1 MMADIIKEI
10 ISDNSS
16 PKAKKTKQGILIS
29 YRVLILLI
37 LFFLAYIGSYWM
49 DRAEEIAKK
58 QSTLDSLQLQKD
70 IISIRNQDTIIYQ
83 LSKLTFLAE
92 QQEKNREEMA
102 RLIENIDEKKANKAD
117 LDRLQDRF
125 DKRFRFTSYPGG
137 LISTPENDLSFRPNF
152 KLNPHD

>member
-37 LFFLAYIGSYWM
+37 LCFLAYIGSYWM
-49 DRAEEIAKK
+49 NRAEEIAKK

-70 IISIRNQDTIIYQ
+70 IISIRNQDTIIIQ

-92 QQEKNREEMA
+92 QQEKSRMEMA
-102 RLIENIDEKKANKAD
+102 RMIENIEEKKAEKSD
-117 LDRLQDRF
+117 LNRLQDRF

-137 LISTPENDLSFRPNF
+137 LICTPENDLSFQPNF
-152 KLNPHD
+152 KIYPHD